1 MFICCV
7 FPLSVQSHRLRT
19 TSTSLGLWT
28 FIWSKIVTTF
38 SLLDLTDIVKKNTTI
53 LKISIGSISSYLW
66 YQLIPSINL
75 HYSLNLITFCGNKSP
90 ENIHSVQ
97 LWSHGACQC
106 LSPWTSSTGN
116 ESKHAVINLV
126 EPNIF
131 TRVSRSNSD
140 SVRQF
145 G

>member
-1 MFICCV
+1 MV
-7 FPLSVQSHRLRT
+7 
-19 TSTSLGLWT
+19 
-28 FIWSKIVTTF
+28 KIVTMF
-38 SLLDLTDIVKKNTTI
+38 SLVDLTDFVLKNTTI
-53 LKISIGSISSYLW
+53 LKVSIGSISSFLW
-66 YQLIPSINL
+66 FQLIPSINL
-75 HYSLNLITFCGNKSP
+75 HYSLNLITFRGNKSP

-131 TRVSRSNSD
+131 TRISRSNSD